1 MRGTKA
7 KRLRQAAAV
16 QVTQQRIRETVELAP
31 RGGGVSRYLSG
42 VRRIYQDSKRRP
54 A

>member
-7 KRLRQAAAV
+7 KRLRRAAAKF
-16 QVTQQRIRETVELAP
+16 VTINRIRETVDGAL
-31 RGGGVSRYLSG
+31 GGGVRRYLSG
-42 VRRIYQDSKRRP
+42 VRRVYQDSKRRT